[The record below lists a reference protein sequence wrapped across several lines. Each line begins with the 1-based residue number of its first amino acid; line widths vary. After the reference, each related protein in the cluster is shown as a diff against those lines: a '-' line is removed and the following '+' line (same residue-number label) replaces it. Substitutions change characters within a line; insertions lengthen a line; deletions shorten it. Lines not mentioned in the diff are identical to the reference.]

1 MKICAKLLKKVR
13 IYLILVVAFHFF
25 CTYCYKM
32 WNNSTTF
39 TPQTNNWTKYTSRM
53 KYRKIISFLLA
64 APLVVFCVSCAEN
77 VEQLAKPY
85 LERAELSYSNG
96 QYSLAKLQLDSI
108 KTLYPTAF
116 DARTKAQTLLLHI
129 DLTESQRNLYYIDS
143 LLVLSR
149 EKLPAL
155 TENLYFDKHADYQ
168 DVGTYYASQHRIE
181 RNVGRTYMRP
191 QTDEKGV
198 HTIIVYHRGKAI
210 EPHTLRFAA
219 PDATFVE
226 LVTKTPPHT
235 WSDASGSTERV
246 DFAVGSEESVAAFLA
261 MHADKTIKVELVGA
275 KGKTAIPCAKAD
287 KQAIIDVS
295 NLSATLRAI
304 TDLEKKW
311 SEANR
316 RLEFVQHRLQADSIK
331 RETAAQEAEM
341 GK

>member
-1 MKICAKLLKKVR
+1 MKCRKL
-13 IYLILVVAFHFF
+13 
-25 CTYCYKM
+25 
-32 WNNSTTF
+32 
-39 TPQTNNWTKYTSRM
+39 
-53 KYRKIISFLLA
+53 ISPLLTALLA
-64 APLVVFCVSCAEN
+64 VLCVSCAEN

-85 LERAELSYSNG
+85 LERAECSYANG

-108 KTLYPTAF
+108 KELYPTAF
-116 DARTKAQTLLLHI
+116 ETRGKAQTLLLHI

-143 LLVLSR
+143 MLVVSR
-149 EKLPAL
+149 EKVPAL
-155 TENLYFDKHADYQ
+155 AENLYFDKHVDYQ
-168 DVGTYYASQHRIE
+168 EVGTYYASQHRIE

-219 PDATFVE
+219 LDGTFVE
-226 LVTKTPPHT
+226 LVAKNPPHT

-246 DFAVGSEESVAAFLA
+246 DFAVGSEEPVATFLE

-275 KGKTAIPCAKAD
+275 KGKAAIPCAKAD
-287 KQAIIDVS
+287 KQAILNVS
-295 NLSATLRAI
+295 KLSATLRAVA
-304 TDLEKKW
+304 DLEKKW

-316 RLEFVQHRLQADSIK
+316 RIEFVQRRLQADSIK
-331 RETAAQEAEM
+331 HEVAAQEAEK